1 MDDKLKSRYEA
12 KSAELRADLKT
23 WETEWANSHSG
34 SKPGR
39 EDIKNNPDIA
49 KKYKDYNKC
58 RDILSGKVPPP
69 SRSASKPA
77 KRKPD
82 EQPMQTPVKRTK
94 HAETPVK
101 QRDNEKG
108 LMGTPA
114 ISRKLF
120 SPTPVTA
127 IGPTP
132 QRDGRVL
139 GLFDLLIEKELG
151 TPKKGDKGAEGG
163 KGKITATPS
172 KRQSSADPDSGRLGR
187 TPMSSSKRQMLNT
200 FMTPLKNRNGD
211 HEIGDGGTPS
221 VSKLQFDTPAFLK
234 RHSFPI
240 AAADE
245 NEDKPAPLRL
255 PRKPMVRGLSE
266 IVASLRQIEEEHA
279 EPEDDLDALREME
292 SMEAG
297 EPMPSITRAPPAS
310 KVLDEERI
318 LAPDRPQ
325 DELPLGGFD
334 DEGAYDSPTEDQ
346 VGRDGQPLRVYKK
359 KGQKRTTRKSN
370 MKPVRAKRAGSV
382 DLGGKKDED
391 AEASEEDESGSQA
404 EVLDSDAG
412 SDFDD
417 GVAAAA
423 AERKKKKQQQQEKGG
438 KIKKAVRKVNELTHA
453 NFQKLKLKNGGA
465 KGGPGINS
473 RFRRRR

>member
-1 MDDKLKSRYEA
+1 M
-12 KSAELRADLKT
+12 
-23 WETEWANSHSG
+23 
-34 SKPGR
+34 
-39 EDIKNNPDIA
+39 
-49 KKYKDYNKC
+49 KK
-58 RDILSGKVPPP
+58 
-69 SRSASKPA
+69 A
-77 KRKPD
+77 
-82 EQPMQTPVKRTK
+82 K

-101 QRDNEKG
+101 QRDNDEG

-127 IGPTP
+127 LGPTP

-151 TPKKGDKGAEGG
+151 TPKKGEEKRTEGG
-163 KGKITATPS
+163 KGKVMATPS
-172 KRQSSADPDSGRLGR
+172 KRQSTADPDSGRLGR

-234 RHSFPI
+234 RHSFPK
-240 AAADE
+240 AAPDE
-245 NEDKPAPLRL
+245 NEDMPAPLRL

-279 EPEDDLDALREME
+279 EPEDDMDALREME

-297 EPMPSITRAPPAS
+297 EPMAPVTKAPPTARM
-310 KVLDEERI
+310 LEEEKI
-318 LAPDRPQ
+318 LAADRPQ
-325 DELPLGGFD
+325 DALPLGGFD
-334 DEGAYDSPTEDQ
+334 DEGVYDSPTEDQ

-370 MKPVRAKRAGSV
+370 MKPVRAKRATSV
-382 DLGGKKDED
+382 DLGGKDGEVAEDPHDDDSGSD
-391 AEASEEDESGSQA
+391 AE
-404 EVLDSDAG
+404 VRDSDAG

-417 GVAAAA
+417 GAAAAA
-423 AERKKKKQQQQEKGG
+423 AEKKKKQQQQQQGKGG

-453 NFQKLKLKNGGA
+453 NFQKLKLKQGGA
-465 KGGPGINS
+465 KGGAGINS